1 MAKDTATKRPKA
13 SGKDLL
19 TDTTIKNAK
28 PKDKDYLIAD
38 GGGLYLNIKAI
49 GTKVWTI
56 RYTIDGKAKKTTF
69 GNYPAVTLA
78 LARSKRDELVELIS
92 QGIDPVENKKAQ
104 KEAAKVQKEAETQKL
119 ENTFEKLFYWWIE
132 QRKSDW
138 VKSTYIKTK
147 STFEN
152 YFLPHIGHRQ
162 IDEIT
167 AKEYKE
173 LISKMSDKGI
183 KAYAYKAKG
192 MLSGFL
198 RYLDER
204 DIITAPTLIMT
215 TILPKPKQT
224 PFRSITDFKEL
235 GELLR
240 ALDDY
245 QGDISTKY
253 ALKLAPYVFLRP
265 ANIRYAEWSEIDFE
279 KAIWRIPADKMKMDS
294 PHIVPL
300 SSQALQIL
308 KEIRQF
314 NGSYRYVFVSPVSKI
329 KPLSENTLNMGLK
342 RLGFGDRMVSHGFRH
357 TASTILHENI
367 SMHGFH
373 SEIIERQL
381 AHAERNGVKAAYNHA
396 EYLKERTEL
405 MQWWADFLDG
415 LKNG

>member
-38 GGGLYLNIKAI
+38 GGGLYLNIKTI

-56 RYTIDGKAKKTTF
+56 RYTINSKAKKTTF

-78 LARSKRDELVELIS
+78 LARSKRNELMELIH
-92 QGIDPVENKKAQ
+92 QGIDPVENKKVQ
-104 KEAAKVQKEAETQKL
+104 KEAAKVQKEIETKKL
-119 ENTFEKLFYWWIE
+119 ENTFEKLFYKWIE
-132 QRKSDW
+132 DKRQHI
-138 VKSTYIKTK
+138 VPSTYSKIK

-167 AKEYKE
+167 AKEYKG
-173 LISKMSDKGI
+173 LILKMNDKGI
-183 KAYAYKAKG
+183 KSYAYKAKG

-198 RYLDER
+198 KYLDEH
-204 DIITAPTLIMT
+204 DIITAPSLIMT
-215 TILPKPKQT
+215 TTLPKPKQT
-224 PFRSITDFKEL
+224 PFRSITDPKEL

-240 ALDDY
+240 AIDDY
-245 QGDISTKY
+245 QGDVSTKY
-253 ALKLAPYVFLRP
+253 ALKLAPLVFVRP

-279 KAIWRIPADKMKMDS
+279 KAVWRIPAEKMKMDS

-300 SSQALQIL
+300 SRQALQIL
-308 KEIRQF
+308 EQVKQF
-314 NGSYRYVFVSPVSKI
+314 NGSYRYVFVSPVSTI

-342 RLGFGDRMVSHGFRH
+342 RLGFGDKMVSHGFRH

-396 EYLKERTEL
+396 EYLLERTKL
-405 MQWWADFLDG
+405 MQWWADYLDG

>member
-1 MAKDTATKRPKA
+1 MPKRVIQLSDTQIR
-13 SGKDLL
+13 
-19 TDTTIKNAK
+19 NAK
-28 PKDKDYLIAD
+28 PKDKDYLLPD
-38 GGGLYLNIKAI
+38 GDGLYLNVKAI
-49 GTKVWTI
+49 RFSV
-56 RYTIDGKAKKTTF
+56 DGQAKKTTI
-69 GNYPAVTLA
+69 GNYPAITLTK
-78 LARSKRDELVELIS
+78 AREKNKEYQSKAKEGVNPADEKRAE
-92 QGIDPVENKKAQ
+92 KT
-104 KEAAKVQKEAETQKL
+104 AAKAHKEVEVQKL
-119 ENTFEKLFYWWIE
+119 ENTFEKLFYRWIE
-132 QRKSDW
+132 DKKSKW
-138 VKSTYIKTK
+138 VQSTYIKTK

-167 AKEYKE
+167 AKEYKG
-173 LISKMSDKGI
+173 LILKMRDKGI

-198 RYLDER
+198 RDLDER
-204 DIITAPTLIMT
+204 DIITAPSLIMT
-215 TILPKPKQT
+215 TTLPKPKQT
-224 PFRSITDFKEL
+224 PFRSITDLKEL

-253 ALKLAPYVFLRP
+253 ALKLAPLVFVRP
-265 ANIRYAEWSEIDFE
+265 ANIRYAEWSEIDFQ
-279 KAIWRIPADKMKMDS
+279 KAVWRIPADKMKMDS

-405 MQWWADFLDG
+405 MQWWAGFLDS
-415 LKNG
+415 LK